1 MKRII
6 LICIA
11 CMVLLCGCSG
21 TVEIEQAN
29 EKQENTSMFVEIEE
43 ARIWK
48 VVYHKETKVMYAA
61 SDQQYN
67 RGTFTLLV
75 NADGT
80 PMLYKG
86 GE

>member
-11 CMVLLCGCSG
+11 CMFLLCGCFE
-21 TVEIEQAN
+21 TAEIEQAK
-29 EKQENTSMFVEIEE
+29 EKQENTSMFVEVEE
-43 ARIWK
+43 TTNWR
-48 VVYHKETKVMYAA
+48 VVYHKETKVMYAV
-61 SDQQYN
+61 SDQQNN

-80 PMLYKG
+80 PLLYKG

>member
-1 MKRII
+1 MI

-21 TVEIEQAN
+21 IAETEKVT
-29 EKQENTSMFVEIEE
+29 EKQENISMFVEVEQ
-43 ARIWK
+43 AMCWK
-48 VVYHKETKVMYAA
+48 VVYHKETKVMYVI
-61 SDQQYN
+61 SDGSYN

-75 NADGT
+75 NSDGT

-86 GE
+86 GD